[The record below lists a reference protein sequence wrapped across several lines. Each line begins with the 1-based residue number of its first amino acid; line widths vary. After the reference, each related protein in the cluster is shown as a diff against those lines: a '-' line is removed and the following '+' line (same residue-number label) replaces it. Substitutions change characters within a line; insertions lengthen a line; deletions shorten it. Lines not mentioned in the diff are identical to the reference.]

1 MSRVDRLTGKV
12 VTARAARA
20 ERRHGGARD
29 GRHAAGTRVRGRAGG
44 YARLKDS
51 LRVQVVG
58 VVFQARFGVSPPA
71 GPLHEVY
78 QDTTRH
84 CRSDGRLRE

>member
-1 MSRVDRLTGKV
+1 MIGSRGQ

-29 GRHAAGTRVRGRAGG
+29 GRHAAGTRVHGWAGG
-44 YARLKDS
+44 YARLMDS
-51 LRVQVVG
+51 LRVEVFG
-58 VVFQARFGVSPPA
+58 VVFQARFDGETSA
-71 GPLHEVY
+71 GPLHAVY
-78 QDTTRH
+78 QDTARH